1 MILQSESVLATADK
15 TAIFLSVLCSQH
27 CLLTPVALVMVPS
40 LVGLGL
46 GDEAFH
52 LWMVVAVVP
61 LSLFALTMGC
71 TRHGNKSL
79 LLLGLTGLGVLCSPF
94 VIGHEALG
102 EWGERGLTLLGA
114 AIIALSHFRN
124 FLLCRDCQPSES
136 VS

>member
-15 TAIFLSVLCSQH
+15 TAIFLSVLCSLH
-27 CLLTPVALVMVPS
+27 CLVTPVALVMMPS

-46 GDEAFH
+46 EDEAFH

-71 TRHGNKSL
+71 RKHGNPSV
-79 LLLGLTGLGVLCSPF
+79 LLLGLIGLAVLCSPF
-94 VIGHEALG
+94 IIGHETLG

-114 AIIALSHFRN
+114 TIIALSHFRN
-124 FLLCRDCQPSES
+124 FALCRDCQRAET